1 MPVYETAG
9 SPPIWRRRNRNQAL
23 AHWAMWL
30 TGTAIFVYCWMQIS
44 GATTWFFVWDAPRI
58 AGDIWDRATPPR
70 WEYITQLGRP
80 IWDTLNIATLG
91 TIIAL
96 CFAVPVAFLAARN
109 TTPSRYIVRPIA
121 LLIIV
126 STRSINSLIW
136 ALLLIAIIGPGVF
149 AGVVAIAIRSIGFC
163 AKLLYEAIEEIDETQ
178 VEAITATGASR
189 WQVMAYGIVP
199 QILPAFAGIAVF
211 RWDINIR
218 ESTVLGLVGAGG
230 IGLQLNASLN
240 VLAWPQVSLIL
251 LVILAAVVISEWVS
265 AKVRGAII

>member
-1 MPVYETAG
+1 MVVLTQDG
-9 SPPIWRRRNRNQAL
+9 KQVWRRRTTGQSLVR
-23 AHWAMWL
+23 WFGWL
-30 TGTAIFVYCWMQIS
+30 IGVAVFLFCWQRIS
-44 GATTWFFVWDAPRI
+44 EATTWFFVWDAPRI
-58 AGDIWDRATPPR
+58 AGDIWSRATPPR

-91 TIIAL
+91 TLISLVLAI
-96 CFAVPVAFLAARN
+96 PVAFLAARN
-109 TTPSRYIVRPIA
+109 TTPSRVLARPIA
-121 LLIIV
+121 LLVIV

-149 AGVVAIAIRSIGFC
+149 AGVVAIAIRSVGFC
-163 AKLLYEAIEEIDETQ
+163 AKLIYEAIEEIDHSQ

-199 QILPAFAGIAVF
+199 QILPALVGVAVF

-230 IGLQLNASLN
+230 IGLQLQSSLN